1 MDCKHQVL
9 KEKVV
14 WRTAAST
21 LVLQYP
27 LATDGATSDL
37 QGTHKMICCIIAQLR
52 HWSSIHT
59 KRCGGVCLFFK
70 KLNTLYLKLF
80 SGKIY
85 LVFWGF
91 EKAECFLTLECL
103 CPCSNG
109 SYYTCRKRSRAPE
122 PHCPQPGVPVCTS
135 QGCSEMTEHQ
145 HFGYC
150 SDHLS
155 NWEQYLQVETQILV
169 FNFNPSL
176 ALSFL

>member
-1 MDCKHQVL
+1 MKNSSFYACAAVPSCDRRCNFRFTGNPQDDLLHHRSAEALELYPHK
-9 KEKVV
+9 KV
-14 WRTAAST
+14 W
-21 LVLQYP
+21 
-27 LATDGATSDL
+27 
-37 QGTHKMICCIIAQLR
+37 
-52 HWSSIHT
+52 W
-59 KRCGGVCLFFK
+59 CLFFK

-169 FNFNPSL
+169 FNPSL